1 MGKELEKESIYVYVK
16 LNLFAVHMKLT
27 QHC

>member
-1 MGKELEKESIYVYVK
+1 MGKELEKELIYVYVK
-16 LNLFAVHMKLT
+16 LNLFAVHLQLT